1 MSTQE
6 VWRLLREV
14 CTCSITLSR
23 FRPVREKKDNNEGE
37 STEVEHE
44 SIPPTSSLLPHL

>member
-14 CTCSITLSR
+14 CTCSRTLSR
-23 FRPVREKKDNNEGE
+23 FRPAREKDDNEGG

-44 SIPPTSSLLPHL
+44 SILPTSSLLPHL